1 MAYLV
6 LVEWYPWAGS
16 ADFLKERTYLGNQHV
31 SMSLPIVI
39 HRAKNEIID
48 VITMGAAI
56 WHERLNIDGLA
67 PNSDYRHVTLFLI
80 AL

>member
-16 ADFLKERTYLGNQHV
+16 ADFLKEPTYLDNQHG

-39 HRAKNEIID
+39 HRAKKEIID
-48 VITMGAAI
+48 LIIMGHQ
-56 WHERLNIDGLA
+56 WF
-67 PNSDYRHVTLFLI
+67 PKTLI
-80 AL
+80 NRRTSGISG